1 MTFQE
6 IMDYS
11 PGNQAVYGDI
21 KQNIDK
27 ILPFVGAG
35 LTAAVYSGWGTAVT
49 ALGEKLPREAD
60 RNRLSGLLKRY
71 EYLGAAQLLQNK
83 LGKEKL
89 RDEMV
94 FYFRREKLEQNWSTL
109 REQAIFLLPLLF
121 PCPVLTTNFDEGIEM
136 VYQYWLEGDFRI
148 LNPASQSL
156 RQQAAKRRTTPCL
169 FKLHGSIYGD
179 MADERELVFT
189 RTQYNRHYGLFG
201 DTKAALKAFVNRR
214 GLLFLGC
221 SLEKDRTVDV
231 IRRQAGRGRTHYAI
245 LSCKP
250 GTEKQRIQAM
260 EKMNI
265 RAIVYP
271 DGEYTA
277 VRTVLAQLLLEL
289 HPKKYKLLEQSNA
302 ALSGPPPKPY
312 EYRANMTALQGRKT
326 ELDKLTEFVTS
337 TKDPFRWWAVTG
349 PGGSGKSRLA
359 LELQKRISG
368 AYGWTCK
375 NCGTRKD
382 YADLEGFFDAC
393 THSTLVV
400 VDYVNTHAR
409 ALGEQMALLM
419 DKERSHP
426 LRVLL
431 LERGDTAGGSEWT
444 EQLYPNP
451 YDRNQLERLCWQPDF
466 LALSPLEDA
475 QLRAVIRSFAENL
488 RQSGL
493 SSHPAPTDQDCKDL
507 LDRLKAIDGDLRRP
521 LYALFLT
528 GAWMQG
534 EDPAHWDRRD
544 VLDYITDRECGLLQ
558 ARLRELTRR
567 EMPSWSR
574 ACLTLYRLAT
584 ARLGPEL
591 EEAKAVFPKKKWEY
605 IVAAAAEAGLE
616 GPEELLERLGLLRGN
631 GLVPM
636 QPDLM
641 GEYFVLKGLL
651 VEEREKAQRPAFL
664 SAVWKAPASAY
675 SFFNRLFSDYAHQLN
690 QSPDQWGMLL
700 LPLEELLSEPG
711 EEESLRYARL
721 SVQALRHCT
730 DVHQCG
736 RLADQLESVY
746 KRFPNNREI
755 VLALAYGMVVLT
767 LKQDVDGIKA
777 TIARLEELVKAW
789 PKEREMALDLAMGL
803 VNLSTE
809 QDAAGASATVARL
822 EKLAEERPKEREI
835 TLILAKGLV
844 RLTAKQDVDG
854 RQATVAR
861 LEQLVKKWPKEREM
875 ALDLAMGLVNLS
887 ANQDVDGRQAAVARL
902 EQLVKKWQKERKIV
916 QALAEGLVNL
926 SANPDVDGIQAA
938 VARLEE
944 LVKEWPKERGIAQE
958 LAKGLVNLTVK
969 QDVESIKATIARLEE
984 LVEEWPKE
992 QEIALRLANG
1002 LVNLSAKQDVDGI
1015 KATIARLEELVKEW
1029 PKDRETAL
1037 TLAKGLVNLA
1047 ANEDAFGAKAAV
1059 TRLEGLAGQRPDDRE
1074 TALTLAK
1081 GLVNLINKRA
1091 PGGSEETLCLLE
1103 DLTEQWNY
1111 DIEFMRQ
1118 LAKGLAAFSNE
1129 QDRTG
1134 AGATVVRLEQMAKQ
1148 QPDDRELAQALA
1160 MGLAILSTKQS
1171 TAAQAAQILDRI
1183 NPLMERFPHDS
1194 EIERFA
1200 ALGCQRL
1207 LERGDSHYKP

>member
-803 VNLSTE
+803 VNLS
-809 QDAAGASATVARL
+809 
-822 EKLAEERPKEREI
+822 
-835 TLILAKGLV
+835 
-844 RLTAKQDVDG
+844 
-854 RQATVAR
+854 
-861 LEQLVKKWPKEREM
+861 
-875 ALDLAMGLVNLS
+875 

-944 LVKEWPKERGIAQE
+944 LVKEWPKERGIAQELAKGLVNLTVKQDVESRKATIARLEELVKEWPKEREIAQE